1 VLECAAYGSRYGFR
15 NAYVEVDDLGVYLSS
30 LAVTVLMAVMAILG
44 IILFTLVVTLA
55 VMLGKCQKAPLPN
68 ACASFALNAEMNNL
82 QGYLV
87 PQECES
93 FVATYVDS
101 GQYLTDFAVAVESAR
116 TYLNTI
122 EAGEDGMDLV
132 VLDIDE
138 TALSNMHYYSVNN
151 YGWVFLEPIVV
162 SSLCKVTTFE

>member
-1 VLECAAYGSRYGFR
+1 MVFLPAAYGSRYGFGT
-15 NAYVEVDDLGVYLSS
+15 AYFEVDDLGVYLSS
-30 LAVTVLMAVMAILG
+30 VAVTVLMGVIATIG

-55 VMLGKCQKAPLPN
+55 VMLGKCQKAPQPN
-68 ACASFALNAEMNNL
+68 SCASFVLNSEMNNL

-87 PQECES
+87 PPECET

-116 TYLNTI
+116 TYLNAI
-122 EAGEDGMDLV
+122 DNGDDGMDLI

-138 TALSNMHYYSVNN
+138 TALSNIPYYQDNN
-151 YGWVFLEPIVV
+151 YG
-162 SSLCKVTTFE
+162 

>member
-1 VLECAAYGSRYGFR
+1 M
-15 NAYVEVDDLGVYLSS
+15 DDLGVYLSS
-30 LAVTVLMAVMAILG
+30 VAVTVLMGVIATIG

-55 VMLGKCQKAPLPN
+55 VMLGKCQKAPQPN
-68 ACASFALNAEMNNL
+68 ACASFVLNSEMNNL

-87 PQECES
+87 PPECKS

-116 TYLNTI
+116 TFLNAI
-122 EAGEDGMDLV
+122 DNGDDGMDLI

-138 TALSNMHYYSVNN
+138 TSLSNVPYYQANN
-151 YGWVFLEPIVV
+151 YG
-162 SSLCKVTTFE
+162 